1 MALENV
7 KSRIRSIEHA
17 CSVKFV
23 STALSLPGNQEKLTA
38 RTLARFIRQ
47 RRILERLVPEKRR
60 KALGMAKPLYDE

>member
-1 MALENV
+1 
-7 KSRIRSIEHA
+7 
-17 CSVKFV
+17 V

-60 KALGMAKPLYDE
+60 KTLGMAKPLYEE

>member
-17 CSVKFV
+17 CSGKFV
-23 STALSLPGNQEKLTA
+23 STGLSLPGNQEKLTA

-47 RRILERLVPEKRR
+47 RRILERLAPEKRR